1 MEHLNETVYVDQIPV
16 GTAKGYIDLNEVQTA
31 ALLYQRLNR
40 NRTVLNH
47 VSLEQC
53 AEYAQEIWNGILKK
67 YLVDRTD

>member
-16 GTAKGYIDLNEVQTA
+16 GTVKGYIDLNEVQTA

-47 VSLEQC
+47 VSLEEC
-53 AEYAQEIWNGILKK
+53 IEYAQEIRNDMLKE
-67 YLVDRTD
+67 YLVDKTN